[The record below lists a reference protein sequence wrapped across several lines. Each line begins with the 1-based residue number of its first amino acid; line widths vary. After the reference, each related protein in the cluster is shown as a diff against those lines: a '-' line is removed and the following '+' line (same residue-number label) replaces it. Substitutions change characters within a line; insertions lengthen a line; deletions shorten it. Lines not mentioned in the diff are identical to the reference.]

1 MSRLHRG
8 LWYCVALHADGR
20 AETTQPTTY
29 DQAAV
34 TAPLLNAERV
44 ILRSVPRSRAPW
56 ESRAPYEASDPPVW
70 GNSSEW
76 DEE

>member
-1 MSRLHRG
+1 MSRLVRG
-8 LWYCVALHADGR
+8 LWYCVALHADGT

-56 ESRAPYEASDPPVW
+56 ESRAPYEASDPPKW
-70 GNSSEW
+70 G
-76 DEE
+76 EET

>member
-8 LWYCVALHADGR
+8 LWYCVALHADGT

-44 ILRSVPRSRAPW
+44 ILRRVPHSRAPW
-56 ESRAPYEASDPPVW
+56 EYVAPYEASDPPRW
-70 GNSSEW
+70 G
-76 DEE
+76 DEI